1 MNDGFTLIEIV
12 VVLIIVS
19 VVAAFGFPS
28 YATHVE
34 RVRASE
40 GVQLLT
46 SLLAAQE
53 RYRVENN
60 VYATNIANL
69 DIDIPNA
76 SNFTVPPTLRNE
88 AARVAALARSDGSYT
103 LCISSTGVI
112 SCDGAANICSQYAAG
127 GEGICP

>member
-1 MNDGFTLIEIV
+1 MEVMVVIV
-12 VVLIIVS
+12 LVGVL
-19 VVAAFGFPS
+19 AAFALPS

-34 RVRASE
+34 RVKASE

-46 SLLAAQE
+46 ALLASQE
-53 RYRVENN
+53 RYRLENN

-76 SNFTVPPTLRNE
+76 SNFAVPPNLYNS
-88 AARVAALARSDGSYT
+88 AARVASIVRSNGDYT

-112 SCDGAANICSQYAAG
+112 SCDGSATICSQYAAG
-127 GEGICP
+127 GAGICP